1 MKSTTSPEKKSKSAR
16 KPIIEKK
23 KDKLSSSEYLGDDF
37 FDDFAA
43 EAKAMF
49 KEDAIIPSGAD
60 DALLEVNGWIEMPA
74 PVAEVMDIPGVPCGL
89 ITMIYGLPDCG
100 KTTFANTALMNTQKD
115 RGIAILFKTED
126 KYSLKR
132 AEVMGINVKQLMILR
147 PRTIEQVGDYVQDVM
162 AIVQK
167 KGWSNRKVTIVWDS
181 LAATPC
187 AAELNEK
194 RSSFSMDAAKAIRGM
209 LRKVSALIKES
220 NIAFVII
227 NQVYDNMNMFGKKTT
242 PYGGKGPVYHSS
254 IILSFAKIGR
264 VRAVGKKEG
273 DFAGIKTKIEVEK
286 NHLGQPFK
294 TGEFAIDHKGFIFD
308 RVVEEAPSF
317 LKELSD
323 IDEDEE
329 TDEPT
334 TELPKE
340 AKRGTKAKG
349 KTVGDGAVPKDD
361 GVPRKVSKRPV
372 RKRADASDG
381 AED

>member
-1 MKSTTSPEKKSKSAR
+1 MKSTPSAEKKTKSPR
-16 KPIIEKK
+16 KSVIDAK
-23 KDKLSSSEYLGDDF
+23 KDKLSSTEFLGDDF
-37 FDDFAA
+37 FAEFAA

-49 KEDAIIPSGAD
+49 KENAIIPSGAD
-60 DALLEVNGWIEMPA
+60 DALLEVNGWIEMPES
-74 PVAEVMDIPGVPCGL
+74 VSDVMDTPGVPCGL
-89 ITMIYGLPDCG
+89 ITMCYGLPDSG
-100 KTTFANTALMNTQKD
+100 KTTFANTALLNTQKD
-115 RGIAILFKTED
+115 KGIAVLFKTED

-132 AEVMGINVKQLMILR
+132 AEGMGINVKQLVILR
-147 PRTIEQVGDYVQDVM
+147 PRTIETVGDYVQDIM
-162 AIVQK
+162 ALVQK

-242 PYGGKGPVYHSS
+242 PYGGKGAIYSSS
-254 IILSFAKIGR
+254 IILSFAKVGR
-264 VRAVGKKEG
+264 IRPPGGKSGE

-294 TGEFAIDHKGFIFD
+294 TGEFEIDWRGFVFN
-308 RVVEEAPSF
+308 RSSEYAPAF
-317 LKELSD
+317 LKELKELDEEEDESD
-323 IDEDEE
+323 IGELSKKE
-329 TDEPT
+329 TAGVKP
-334 TELPKE
+334 
-340 AKRGTKAKG
+340 KG
-349 KTVGDGAVPKDD
+349 KRKSDASVP
-361 GVPRKVSKRPV
+361 GVSGVSRKSGKRPV
-372 RKRADASDG
+372 RGADASDS

>member
-1 MKSTTSPEKKSKSAR
+1 MKSTTSPEKKTKSSR
-16 KPIIEKK
+16 KPVIEKK
-23 KDKLSSSEYLGDDF
+23 KEKLSSSEYLGDDF

-43 EAKAMF
+43 EARAMF
-49 KEDAIIPSGAD
+49 KEDAIIPTGAD
-60 DALLEVNGWIEMPA
+60 DALLEVNGWIDMPE
-74 PVAEVMDIPGVPCGL
+74 PVSEIMDTPGVPCGL
-89 ITMIYGLPDCG
+89 VTMIYGLPDCG
-100 KTTFANTALMNTQKD
+100 KTTFANTALLNTQKD
-115 RGIAILFKTED
+115 KGVAVLFKTED

-132 AEVMGINVKQLMILR
+132 ADAMGINVKQLVILR

-194 RSSFSMDAAKAIRGM
+194 RASFSMDAAKAIRGM

-242 PYGGKGPVYHSS
+242 PYGGKGAIYHSS

-264 VRAVGKKEG
+264 VRAHGAAKDS
-273 DFAGIKTKIEVEK
+273 DFSGIKTKIEVEK

-294 TGEFAIDHKGFIFD
+294 TGELEIDYKGFVFE
-308 RVVEEAPSF
+308 RPVETAPAF
-317 LKELSD
+317 LKELSE
-323 IDEDEE
+323 IEDEDEP
-329 TDEPT
+329 DVA
-334 TELPKE
+334 ELPK
-340 AKRGTKAKG
+340 KAKPGIKSKG
-349 KTVGDGAVPKDD
+349 KARVDADVPVGDVIH
-361 GVPRKVSKRPV
+361 RKASKRPGPRV
-372 RKRADASDG
+372 DASDS